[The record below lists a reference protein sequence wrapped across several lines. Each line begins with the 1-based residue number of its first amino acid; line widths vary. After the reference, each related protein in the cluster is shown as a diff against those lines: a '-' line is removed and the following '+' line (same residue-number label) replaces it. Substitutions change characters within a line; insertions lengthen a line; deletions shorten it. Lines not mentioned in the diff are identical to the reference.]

1 MISLSKT
8 QAGVIFALLTA
19 IGLGSITTQAKIFY
33 ADGGNAM
40 TLMFIRFVI
49 SIVVFGL
56 VVILKREAFA
66 IVPGQRVPTLM
77 LGAVWSGAMICYLLS
92 VESISVSLA
101 VLIFYT
107 YPILVLG
114 YALMARQLTASVKLI
129 LLFALAFLGLYL
141 ALSGGDIKLDFKG
154 LVFASLASLGAAYTF
169 IRGAKIAPRL
179 SPWVL
184 SFWVNL
190 AGLIIILPM
199 MSGEFSWALSN
210 VGFIALCAATLFY
223 LVAIVSQFQALA
235 RLPATSAAFVLNL
248 EPIVSIML
256 AIFILEEYLSILQWS
271 GVGMV
276 ISVLIISVRIKFDP
290 PDPVESD

>member
-1 MISLSKT
+1 MISLSKA

-49 SIVVFGL
+49 TIVVFGL
-56 VVILKREAFA
+56 IVIVKREAFA
-66 IVPGQRVPTLM
+66 IVPGQRVATLM

-92 VESISVSLA
+92 VESISVSIA

-114 YALMARQLTASVKLI
+114 YALMVKQLAASVKLI
-129 LLFALAFLGLYL
+129 LLFSLAFLGLYL
-141 ALSGGDIKLDFKG
+141 ALSGGDLKLDFKG

-184 SFWVNL
+184 SFWVNF

-199 MSGEFSWALSN
+199 MYGEFYWALSSA
-210 VGFIALCAATLFY
+210 GFIALCAATLFY

-235 RLPATSAAFVLNL
+235 RLPAATAAFVLNL

-256 AIFILEEYLSILQWS
+256 AVFVLEEYLSILQWS

-276 ISVLIISVRIKFDP
+276 ISVLIISVRIKFNP
-290 PDPVESD
+290 PDPIESD